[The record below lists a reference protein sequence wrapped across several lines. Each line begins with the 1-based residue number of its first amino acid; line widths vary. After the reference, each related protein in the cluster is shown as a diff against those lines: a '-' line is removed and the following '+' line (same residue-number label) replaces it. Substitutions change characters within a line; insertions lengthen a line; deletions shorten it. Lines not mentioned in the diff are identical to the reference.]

1 MMNTL
6 VDQGYCVRKMW
17 GGGREAEAY
26 TSGSVDQAERCT
38 TVPKIEN
45 GDGEGRGNQRDKH
58 LAW

>member
-1 MMNTL
+1 M
-6 VDQGYCVRKMW
+6 RKMW